1 MFTGIVQGLGTIK
14 AIDEGDGITTFSV
27 LCPDTQDLAIGASVA
42 IDGVCLTATSIEE
55 ELVTFDIIP
64 ETMERTTL
72 GERGVDD
79 EVNIERSLRYG
90 DEVGGHLLSGHII
103 GRGLVTYAQA
113 LGEGAQL
120 KIKAPPSIQKYI
132 QTKGYIGIDGISLTL
147 GEVNGNEFDLHI
159 IPETLR
165 LTALGSKQAGDAVN
179 IEIDSTTMM
188 IVETVERLLKEN
200 EL

>member
-27 LCPDTQDLAIGASVA
+27 LCPDTQGLAIGASVA
-42 IDGVCLTATSIEE
+42 IDGVCLTATSIEG

-72 GERGVDD
+72 GERGVGD

-103 GRGLVTYAQA
+103 GRGLVTYTQA
-113 LGEGAQL
+113 VGEGAQL

-147 GEVNGNEFDLHI
+147 GAVNGNDFDLHI

>member
-1 MFTGIVQGLGTIK
+1 MFTGIVQGLGAIK
-14 AIDEGDGITTFSV
+14 SIEEGNGITTFCID
-27 LCPDTQDLAIGASVA
+27 CPDTQELAIGASVA
-42 IDGVCLTATSIEE
+42 IDGVCLTATSINDK
-55 ELVTFDIIP
+55 LVTFDVIP

-72 GERGVDD
+72 GERVVDD

-103 GRGLVTYAQA
+103 GRGLLTYSESV
-113 LGEGAQL
+113 GEGAQL

-147 GEVNGNEFDLHI
+147 GEVNENEFDLHI

-165 LTALGSKQAGDAVN
+165 LTTLGSKQAGDAVN

-188 IVETVERLLKEN
+188 IVETVERLIKEN
-200 EL
+200 

>member
-14 AIDEGDGITTFSV
+14 SIEEGDGITTFCV
-27 LCPDTQDLAIGASVA
+27 TCPDTQELAIGASVA
-42 IDGVCLTATSIEE
+42 IDGVCLTATSINN
-55 ELVTFDIIP
+55 ELVTFDVIP

-72 GERGVDD
+72 GERVVDD

-103 GRGLVTYAQA
+103 GRGLVTYSESV
-113 LGEGAQL
+113 GEGAQL

-147 GEVNGNEFDLHI
+147 GEVNENEFDLHI

-165 LTALGSKQAGDAVN
+165 LTTLGSKQAGDAVN

-188 IVETVERLLKEN
+188 IVETVERLIKEN
-200 EL
+200 

>member
-14 AIDEGDGITTFSV
+14 SIEEGNGITTFSIA
-27 LCPDTQDLAIGASVA
+27 CPDTQNLTIGASVA
-42 IDGVCLTATSIEE
+42 IDGVCLTATSIKEK
-55 ELVTFDIIP
+55 LVTFDVIP
-64 ETMERTTL
+64 ETLERTTL
-72 GERGVDD
+72 GERVVDD

-103 GRGLVTYAQA
+103 GRGLFTYSQKV
-113 LGEGAQL
+113 GEGAQL

-147 GEVNGNEFDLHI
+147 GEVHQNEFDLHI

-165 LTALGSKQAGDAVN
+165 LTTLGSKQVGDAVN

-188 IVETVERLLKEN
+188 IVETVERLIKEN
-200 EL
+200 

>member
-1 MFTGIVQGLGTIK
+1 MFTGIVQGLGTIES
-14 AIDEGDGITTFSV
+14 IEEGDGITTFCV
-27 LCPDTQDLAIGASVA
+27 ACPDTQDLAIGASVA
-42 IDGVCLTATSIEE
+42 IDGVCLTATSIKG
-55 ELVTFDIIP
+55 ELVTFDVIP
-64 ETMERTTL
+64 ETTERTTL
-72 GERGVDD
+72 GERVVGD

-103 GRGLVTYAQA
+103 GRGLVTYSESV
-113 LGEGAQL
+113 GEGAQL

-147 GEVNGNEFDLHI
+147 GEVVENEFDLHI

-165 LTALGSKQAGDAVN
+165 LTTLSSKQAGDAVN

-200 EL
+200 

>member
-27 LCPDTQDLAIGASVA
+27 MCPDTQGLAIGASVA
-42 IDGVCLTATSIEE
+42 IDGVCLTATSIEG

-72 GERGVDD
+72 GERSVGD

-103 GRGLVTYAQA
+103 GRGLVTYTQA
-113 LGEGAQL
+113 VGEGAQL

-147 GEVNGNEFDLHI
+147 GEVNGNDFDLHI

-165 LTALGSKQAGDAVN
+165 LTALGSKQDGDAVN

>member
-27 LCPDTQDLAIGASVA
+27 MCPDTQGLAIGASVA
-42 IDGVCLTATSIEE
+42 IDGVCLTATSIEG

-72 GERGVDD
+72 GERSVGD

-103 GRGLVTYAQA
+103 GRGLVTYTQA
-113 LGEGAQL
+113 VGEGAQL

-147 GEVNGNEFDLHI
+147 GEVNGNDFDLHI

>member
-1 MFTGIVQGLGTIK
+1 MFTGIVQGLGVIK
-14 AIDEGDGITTFSV
+14 SIEEGDGITTFCV
-27 LCPDTQDLAIGASVA
+27 ACPDTQDLAIGASVA
-42 IDGVCLTATSIEE
+42 IDGVCLTATSIKG
-55 ELVTFDIIP
+55 ELVTFDVIP

-72 GERGVDD
+72 GERVADD

-103 GRGLVTYAQA
+103 GRGLVTYSESV
-113 LGEGAQL
+113 GEGAQL

-147 GEVNGNEFDLHI
+147 GEVIENEFDLHI

-165 LTALGSKQAGDAVN
+165 LTTLRSKQTGDAVN

-200 EL
+200 

>member
-42 IDGVCLTATSIEE
+42 IDGVCLTATSIEG

-72 GERGVDD
+72 GERGVGD

-113 LGEGAQL
+113 VGEGAQL

>member
-14 AIDEGDGITTFSV
+14 SIEEGNGITTFSIA
-27 LCPDTQDLAIGASVA
+27 CPDTQNLAIGASVA
-42 IDGVCLTATSIEE
+42 IDGVCLTATSIKDK
-55 ELVTFDIIP
+55 LVTFDIIP

-72 GERGVDD
+72 GERVVDD

-103 GRGLVTYAQA
+103 GRGLLTYSERV
-113 LGEGAQL
+113 GEGAQL

-132 QTKGYIGIDGISLTL
+132 QTKGYVGIDGISLTL
-147 GEVNGNEFDLHI
+147 GEVIENEFDLHI

-165 LTALGSKQAGDAVN
+165 LTTLGSKQAGDAVN

-188 IVETVERLLKEN
+188 IVETVERVLKEN
-200 EL
+200 

>member
-1 MFTGIVQGLGTIK
+1 MFTGIVQGLGTIES
-14 AIDEGDGITTFSV
+14 IEEGDGITTFCV
-27 LCPDTQDLAIGASVA
+27 ACPDTQDLAIGASVA
-42 IDGVCLTATSIEE
+42 IDGVCLTATSIKG
-55 ELVTFDIIP
+55 ELVTFDVIP
-64 ETMERTTL
+64 ETTERTTL
-72 GERGVDD
+72 GERVVGD

-103 GRGLVTYAQA
+103 GRGLVTYSESV
-113 LGEGAQL
+113 GEGAQL

-147 GEVNGNEFDLHI
+147 GKVVENEFDLHI

-165 LTALGSKQAGDAVN
+165 LTTLSSKQAGDAVN

-200 EL
+200 

>member
-27 LCPDTQDLAIGASVA
+27 LCPDTHDLAIGASVA
-42 IDGVCLTATSIEE
+42 IDGVCLTATSIEG

-72 GERGVDD
+72 GERGVGD

-103 GRGLVTYAQA
+103 GRGLVTFTQA
-113 LGEGAQL
+113 VGEGAQL

-147 GEVNGNEFDLHI
+147 GEVNGNDFDLHI

>member
-14 AIDEGDGITTFSV
+14 SIEEGNGITTFSIA
-27 LCPDTQDLAIGASVA
+27 CPDTQNLAIGASVA
-42 IDGVCLTATSIEE
+42 IDGVCLTATSIKDK
-55 ELVTFDIIP
+55 LVTFDVIP
-64 ETMERTTL
+64 ETLERTTL
-72 GERGVDD
+72 GERVVDD

-103 GRGLVTYAQA
+103 GRGLFTYSQKV
-113 LGEGAQL
+113 GEGAQL

-147 GEVNGNEFDLHI
+147 GEVHENEFDLHI

-165 LTALGSKQAGDAVN
+165 LTTLGSKQVGDAVN

-188 IVETVERLLKEN
+188 VVETVERLIKEN
-200 EL
+200 

>member
-1 MFTGIVQGLGTIK
+1 MFTGIVQGLGIIK
-14 AIDEGDGITTFSV
+14 SIEEGDGITTFCV
-27 LCPDTQDLAIGASVA
+27 TCPDTQDLATGASVA
-42 IDGVCLTATSIEE
+42 INGVCLTATSIKG

-72 GERGVDD
+72 GERVVGD

-103 GRGLVTYAQA
+103 GRGLVTYSESV
-113 LGEGAQL
+113 GEGAQL

-165 LTALGSKQAGDAVN
+165 LTTLGSKQAGDAVN

-188 IVETVERLLKEN
+188 IVETVERLIKEN
-200 EL
+200 

>member
-1 MFTGIVQGLGTIK
+1 MFTGIVQGLGTLKFIE
-14 AIDEGDGITTFSV
+14 EGDGITTFCV
-27 LCPDTQDLAIGASVA
+27 KCPDTQDLAIGASVA
-42 IDGVCLTATSIEE
+42 IDGVCLTATSIKG
-55 ELVTFDIIP
+55 ELVTFEIIP

-72 GERGVDD
+72 GERVVDD
-79 EVNIERSLRYG
+79 VVNIERSLRYG

-103 GRGLVTYAQA
+103 GRGLVTYSESV
-113 LGEGAQL
+113 GEGAQL

-147 GEVNGNEFDLHI
+147 GEVNENEFDLHI

-165 LTALGSKQAGDAVN
+165 LTTLSSKQAGDAVN

-188 IVETVERLLKEN
+188 IVETVERLIKEN
-200 EL
+200 

>member
-1 MFTGIVQGLGTIK
+1 MFTGIVQGLGTIES
-14 AIDEGDGITTFSV
+14 IEEGAGITTFCV
-27 LCPDTQDLAIGASVA
+27 ACPDTQDLAIGASVA
-42 IDGVCLTATSIEE
+42 IDGVCLTATSIKG
-55 ELVTFDIIP
+55 ELVTFDVIP

-72 GERGVDD
+72 GERVVGD

-103 GRGLVTYAQA
+103 GRGLVTYSESV
-113 LGEGAQL
+113 GEGAQL

-147 GEVNGNEFDLHI
+147 GEVVENEFDLHI

-165 LTALGSKQAGDAVN
+165 LTTLRSKQAGDAVN

-200 EL
+200 

>member
-1 MFTGIVQGLGTIK
+1 MFTGIVQGLGVIK
-14 AIDEGDGITTFSV
+14 SIEEGDGIITFSV
-27 LCPDTQDLAIGASVA
+27 VCPDTQDLIIGASVA
-42 IDGVCLTATSIEE
+42 IDGVCLTATSINGD
-55 ELVTFDIIP
+55 LVTFDIIP

-72 GERGVDD
+72 GERTVDD
-79 EVNIERSLRYG
+79 NVNIERSLRYG

-103 GRGLVTYAQA
+103 GRGLVTYSESV
-113 LGEGAQL
+113 GEGAQF
-120 KIKAPPSIQKYI
+120 KIKAPPAIQKYI

-147 GEVNGNEFDLHI
+147 GEVVDNEFDLHI

-165 LTALGSKQAGDAVN
+165 LTTLGSKQAGDAVN

>member
-14 AIDEGDGITTFSV
+14 SIEEGNGITTFSIA
-27 LCPDTQDLAIGASVA
+27 CPDTQNLAIGASVA
-42 IDGVCLTATSIEE
+42 IDGVCLTATSIKDK
-55 ELVTFDIIP
+55 LVTFDVIP
-64 ETMERTTL
+64 ETLERTTL
-72 GERGVDD
+72 GERVVDD

-90 DEVGGHLLSGHII
+90 DEVGGPLLSGHII
-103 GRGLVTYAQA
+103 GRGLITYSQKV
-113 LGEGAQL
+113 GEGAQL

-147 GEVNGNEFDLHI
+147 GEVHENEFDLHI

-165 LTALGSKQAGDAVN
+165 LTTLGSKQVGDAVN

-188 IVETVERLLKEN
+188 IVETVERLIKEN
-200 EL
+200 

>member
-1 MFTGIVQGLGTIK
+1 MFTGIVQGLGTIES
-14 AIDEGDGITTFSV
+14 IEEGDGITTFCV
-27 LCPDTQDLAIGASVA
+27 ACPDTQDLAIGASVA
-42 IDGVCLTATSIEE
+42 IDGVCLTATSIKG
-55 ELVTFDIIP
+55 ELVTFDVIP

-72 GERGVDD
+72 GERVVDD

-103 GRGLVTYAQA
+103 GRGLVTYSESV
-113 LGEGAQL
+113 GEGAQL

-132 QTKGYIGIDGISLTL
+132 QTQGYIGIDGISLTL
-147 GEVNGNEFDLHI
+147 GEVVENEFDLHI

-165 LTALGSKQAGDAVN
+165 LTTLNSKQAGDAVN

-200 EL
+200 

>member
-14 AIDEGDGITTFSV
+14 SIEEGNGITTFSIA
-27 LCPDTQDLAIGASVA
+27 CPDTQNLAIGASVA
-42 IDGVCLTATSIEE
+42 IDGVCLTATSIKDK
-55 ELVTFDIIP
+55 LVTFDVIP
-64 ETMERTTL
+64 ETLERTTL
-72 GERGVDD
+72 GERVVDD

-103 GRGLVTYAQA
+103 GRGLFTYSQKV
-113 LGEGAQL
+113 GEGAQL

-147 GEVNGNEFDLHI
+147 GEVHENEFDLHI

-165 LTALGSKQAGDAVN
+165 LTTLGSKQVGDAVN

-188 IVETVERLLKEN
+188 IVETVERLIKEN
-200 EL
+200 